1 MENKTESKSKGL
13 KVVLGIVVALLL
25 ATAFY
30 TFRIYN
36 DGKETAQQLRDEK
49 ALVLKDLNN
58 MAEQYDIAISENQTA
73 NSKLVEARERIKQL
87 IDSLQVS
94 ENSVRSL
101 WQYKKK
107 YMALQDEMDALL
119 AENDSLKVENQLL
132 ATSLDS
138 TKVQLEERT
147 IFTDSLLAQNTEL
160 AGIMEEAAVL
170 STVNLKGFGVIVRSS
185 GKLIP
190 TERARRADKI
200 RVCYTVAKNS
210 LVESGDKEFFV
221 QVIDPNNNVIG
232 LNQQI
237 QFEEKI
243 LNYSLVSKF
252 NYENINLD
260 VCEFIS
266 ASESDTFEKG
276 RYIINI
282 FNEADLISTSQFTF
296 WVNQSGINT
305 RTYLIFS

>member
-282 FNEADLISTSQFTF
+282 FNEADLISTSQFT
-296 WVNQSGINT
+296 
-305 RTYLIFS
+305 LK